1 MTDAPAAEL
10 RNLTAQLDAISH
22 ELQLVANPE
31 HRQVLL
37 KQFRIVLDHVDELL
51 AKEFN
56 AKSGQNSEAQ
66 APN

>member
-1 MTDAPAAEL
+1 MDNAPAEL

-31 HRQVLL
+31 HRQALL
-37 KQFRIVLDHVDELL
+37 KQFRIVLEHVDELL
-51 AKEFN
+51 SNEFN
-56 AKSGQNSEAQ
+56 GNSASTPGNQ

>member
-1 MTDAPAAEL
+1 MDNAPAEL

-31 HRQVLL
+31 HRQALL
-37 KQFRIVLDHVDELL
+37 KQFRIVLEHVDELL
-51 AKEFN
+51 SREFN
-56 AKSGQNSEAQ
+56 GKSASTLENQ

>member
-1 MTDAPAAEL
+1 MTDAPAEL
-10 RNLTAQLDAISH
+10 RNLTVQLDAISH

-31 HRQVLL
+31 YRQALL

-51 AKEFN
+51 SKEFSGKSASN
-56 AKSGQNSEAQ
+56 AKTQ

>member
-1 MTDAPAAEL
+1 MDNAPAEL

-31 HRQVLL
+31 HRQALL

-51 AKEFN
+51 MKEFN
-56 AKSGQNSEAQ
+56 GKSASTLENQQ
-66 APN
+66 PN

>member
-1 MTDAPAAEL
+1 MSDAPAEL

-31 HRQVLL
+31 HRQALL

-51 AKEFN
+51 SKEFN
-56 AKSGQNSEAQ
+56 GKSAPISETQ

>member
-1 MTDAPAAEL
+1 MSDSPAEL

-31 HRQVLL
+31 HRQALL

-51 AKEFN
+51 SKEFN
-56 AKSGQNSEAQ
+56 GKSAPQAGSQ

>member
-1 MTDAPAAEL
+1 MDNAPAEL

-31 HRQVLL
+31 HRQALL

-51 AKEFN
+51 SKEFN
-56 AKSGQNSEAQ
+56 GKSASTLENQ

>member
-1 MTDAPAAEL
+1 MTDAPAEL

-37 KQFRIVLDHVDELL
+37 KQFRIVLEHVDELL
-51 AKEFN
+51 SKEFN
-56 AKSGQNSEAQ
+56 GKSAPSPEQ